1 MSTWI
6 RAFLLLVSL
15 SLIGPAYIPAGSVFA
30 NGMLEV
36 AELLSHAEHYD
47 RQMVSVVGRVTGF
60 QAGSNQQG
68 QAGYGFLLED
78 TGGTVK
84 VVGLGK
90 VDLHNG
96 GQIMDEGSFSRIRQ
110 TGRGMG
116 LKEIKA
122 SMTRPLDRLHPD
134 LVG

>member
-1 MSTWI
+1 MSTRI

-96 GQIMDEGSFSRIRQ
+96 GQIIVEGIFTRIRQ
-110 TGRGMG
+110 TGRRIVYN
-116 LKEIKA
+116 EIKA
-122 SMTRPLDRLHPD
+122 SMIRPLDRLHPD